1 MLTKF
6 NDWVTKA
13 LMVAAAILA
22 FMLCFLVVA
31 DVSGRVLFN
40 SPIKGTPEIIS
51 LSIVIIC
58 FLQCGFAIRSGGML
72 NVDTLVVRFSPK
84 VQSWLAVWGAVAG
97 LFFFGVI
104 CYGTLGGAAHAWV
117 SGEYEGEG
125 ALRVPVWPA
134 KFVIVLGCS
143 LACLSYLILILQ
155 NFQHA
160 LRGELPVKSS
170 SQH

>member
-97 LFFFGVI
+97 LLFFGVI

-143 LACLSYLILILQ
+143 LASLSYLILILQ

-160 LRGELPVKSS
+160 FKGELPVKSS

>member
-1 MLTKF
+1 
-6 NDWVTKA
+6 
-13 LMVAAAILA
+13 
-22 FMLCFLVVA
+22 
-31 DVSGRVLFN
+31 
-40 SPIKGTPEIIS
+40 
-51 LSIVIIC
+51 VIIC

-97 LFFFGVI
+97 LLFFGVI

>member
-1 MLTKF
+1 
-6 NDWVTKA
+6 
-13 LMVAAAILA
+13 
-22 FMLCFLVVA
+22 
-31 DVSGRVLFN
+31 
-40 SPIKGTPEIIS
+40 
-51 LSIVIIC
+51 
-58 FLQCGFAIRSGGML
+58 
-72 NVDTLVVRFSPK
+72 
-84 VQSWLAVWGAVAG
+84 
-97 LFFFGVI
+97 VI
-104 CYGTLGGAAHAWV
+104 CYGTLGGATHAWV

-160 LRGELPVKSS
+160 LKGELPVKSS